1 MILKDLVDR
10 CVEKAP
16 ISFMMRGALE
26 NVFSAERLNNLFE
39 ETAERQENRRL
50 LFSTLVDMMGLV
62 ACRVHPS
69 MHAAYQKRKVEVGVT
84 AKAVYDKLQRLEPDI
99 SRRMVRD
106 TASRLRDVV
115 DALPI
120 RLQPLI
126 RGYESRILDGNHL
139 HRSERRIQELS
150 RLNGAPLPG
159 HCAVVLDPRL
169 KLIVDVVPCEDGH
182 AQERTL
188 LPTILETVMARDLWI
203 ADRNYCS
210 LAFLLGIA
218 ERRAYFIIRHHG
230 ALTNFETVG
239 RATKIGETE
248 TGSVWQQT
256 IRLTHQD
263 RQLEVRRVTIK
274 LTSPTRDGDREIHLL
289 TNLPSRISALKVA
302 EAYRKRWT
310 IETAFQEVAQNLE
323 SEIETL
329 GYPRAALFAFCTA
342 LVCHNVVSLIMNTLR
357 AVHGQ
362 ETVDHKVSY
371 YYLADEVAHS
381 SRGLEMALPDEYW
394 AKYRRMTPRQ
404 LANDLV
410 RIAKTIDLEQYR
422 KHPRGPKKPKP
433 KMNKRKRGHVSTAR
447 ILEAS
452 RGKTYS

>member
-1 MILKDLVDR
+1 MLLKDLVDR

-16 ISFMMRGALE
+16 ISFMMRAALE
-26 NVFSAERLNNLFE
+26 NVFSAERLDALFE
-39 ETAERQENRRL
+39 DAAKRQENRTL
-50 LFSTLVDMMGLV
+50 LFSTVVDMMGLV

-69 MHAAYQKRKVEVGVT
+69 IHAAYQKRKAEVGVT
-84 AKAVYDKLQRLEPDI
+84 AKAVYDKLQRLEPHI
-99 SRRMVRD
+99 CRRLVRD
-106 TASRLRDVV
+106 TASRLREVV
-115 DALPI
+115 DALPV
-120 RLQPLI
+120 RLQPVI
-126 RGYESRILDGNHL
+126 RGYRARILDGNHL
-139 HRSERRIQELS
+139 RRSERRIHELS
-150 RLNGAPLPG
+150 CLNGAPLPG
-159 HCAVVLDPRL
+159 HCAVVLDPCL
-169 KLIVDVVPCEDGH
+169 KLVVDVVLCEDGH

-188 LPTILETVMARDLWI
+188 LPTILETVMAQDLWI
-203 ADRNYCS
+203 ADRNYCC
-210 LAFLLGIA
+210 LAFLVGIA

-230 ALTNFETVG
+230 TLTNFETVG

-256 IRLTHQD
+256 IRVTHQD
-263 RQLEVRRVTIK
+263 QQLEVRRVTVK

-289 TNLPSRISALKVA
+289 TNLPSRVSALKIA
-302 EAYRKRWT
+302 DAYRTRWT

-362 ETVDHKVSY
+362 ETVDHQVSY
-371 YYLADEVAHS
+371 YYLSDEVAHS
-381 SRGLEMALPDEYW
+381 YRGLEMALPDEYW
-394 AKYRRMTPRQ
+394 AKYQRMTPRQ
-404 LANDLV
+404 LANDLI
-410 RIAKTIDLEQYR
+410 RIVKTIDLAQYR

-433 KMNKRKRGHVSTAR
+433 KMNKNKRGHVSTAR
-447 ILEAS
+447 ILQAS